1 MGSVSQIACGK
12 QYTAYLSGANHLIIE
27 AGGGNLFL
35 SNFTDEGVLRLSP
48 LGEQAQ
54 AFKTFVDSFKE
65 RPIPYVPM
73 AVVLER
79 QVPE

>member
-1 MGSVSQIACGK
+1 M
-12 QYTAYLSGANHLIIE
+12 
-27 AGGGNLFL
+27 NLFL

-65 RPIPYVPM
+65 RPIPYVPV
-73 AVVLER
+73 AVVLEQYSPKQSVVACVFR
-79 QVPE
+79 SSHRLRAVAVPTGLG